1 MPYCN
6 KKIISFLLTS
16 RCNMAC
22 KYCYGAR
29 KADYNKLD
37 LDFAKCGVDEYVATG
52 AVNGIRFFGNG
63 EPTTEPQL
71 IKDICEYARKF
82 RKNINCEIQTNG
94 YFGEELAEWLAYN
107 MDEIWVSMDLL
118 PDTHDMFRVTRGGK
132 PTSGVIERNLKY
144 FKSLADK
151 RAMVGVRSTITQYN
165 IDRQKEGIDY
175 LANLGIK
182 YIWVDPIF
190 PPVSEAED
198 KTFEPIDMMHFARTF
213 IDAREHGKELG
224 VFYET
229 NLTTNFDGPTCYN
242 CRSCLPMPHLT
253 MDGYVSACEMCMSGA
268 NPEGLDAFVYGKYDK
283 EHNKI
288 IYDEKKI
295 AVLQSRTLDNLK
307 DCRDC
312 IAREH
317 CAGFC
322 LGETLN
328 ENGDLFKIK
337 RVICEPL
344 RYLYAKIGNDYA
356 RFGGEFK
363 YKHP

>member
-6 KKIISFLLTS
+6 KKIISFLLTN

-29 KADYNKLD
+29 KVDYQRLD

-52 AVNGIRFFGNG
+52 IVNGIRFFGNG
-63 EPTTEPQL
+63 EPSTEPQL
-71 IKDICEYARKF
+71 IKDICECSRSY

-94 YFGEELAEWLAYN
+94 FFSPKLAEWLAYN

-118 PDTHDMFRVTRGGK
+118 PETHDMFRVTKNGK
-132 PTSGVIERNLKY
+132 PTSGIIERNLKY
-144 FKSLADK
+144 FNGLGDK
-151 RAMVGVRSTITQYN
+151 RAMVGVRSTITPYN
-165 IDRQKEGIDY
+165 IDRMKEGIAY
-175 LANLGIK
+175 LNDLGIK

-190 PPVSEAED
+190 EPVDEAED
-198 KTFEPIDMMHFARTF
+198 KTFVPINNMHFARRF
-213 IDAREHGKELG
+213 IEAREYAHTLG
-224 VFYET
+224 VFYES
-229 NLTTNFDGPTCYN
+229 NFTTNFDGPTCYN

-253 MDGYVSACEMCMSGA
+253 MDGYVSACEMCMSGKNA
-268 NPEGLDAFVYGKYDK
+268 GKMDAFIYGKYDK

-288 IYDEKKI
+288 IYDKKKI
-295 AVLQSRTLDNLK
+295 EVLQSRTLQNLP
-307 DCRDC
+307 DCQTC
-312 IAREH
+312 IAKEH

-328 ENGDLFKIK
+328 EKGDLFKIK
-337 RVICEPL
+337 DVVCEPL
-344 RYLYAKIGNDYA
+344 RYIYAKIGKDYKQY
-356 RFGGEFK
+356 GGEFK